1 MEYLTEELKTLIHHI
16 LFKHKF
22 YRLELKHYAHLLTLL
37 QEDPTTEPKF
47 IQQCIFRG
55 ILNHNRKYK

>member
-22 YRLELKHYAHLLTLL
+22 YRLEMKNYAQLLVLL
-37 QEDPTTEPKF
+37 QEDPTAEPRSV
-47 IQQCIFRG
+47 QECMFRG
-55 ILNHNRKYK
+55 ILNHNRRYR